1 MWGIEEGVVCNELAS
16 RGVAYRIRV
25 GDKRVRPLYWL
36 DATKRVSRGGL
47 REGQGEGQGQG

>member
-47 REGQGEGQGQG
+47 REGQGEGPHH